1 MNGGL
6 FILCACNNFGESSDT
21 FRAPTARKKNTRT
34 QGDTSSNSFTSSS
47 SSSFLYF
54 FAPDPIQLSSDYQKS
69 AMNNEAPIIVKTTEE
84 METELPSATFIKERR
99 ILVPI
104 DISSY
109 HHSKVSTEFVLKHLI
124 KPKESI
130 IHFLTIIP
138 RKEVSVYSSQWSVA
152 ERLALQSS

>member
-1 MNGGL
+1 MDSL
-6 FILCACNNFGESSDT
+6 FCVPAIILGNP
-21 FRAPTARKKNTRT
+21 PTLSEPPQHEKKNTRT

-47 SSSFLYF
+47 SSSSCT
-54 FAPDPIQLSSDYQKS
+54 SSRRTQFSFQATIKKS

-130 IHFLTIIP
+130 
-138 RKEVSVYSSQWSVA
+138 V
-152 ERLALQSS
+152 